1 MSDRYFNSFESI
13 FDVNAIPLTLNNP
26 FNSQLP
32 TIAKIAATEI
42 QGYLRTNESSFSY
55 SFGMNPDENQ
65 PSKGK
70 MFGVLVV
77 RNKLGQLGYLAAYSG
92 KLPTSFSD
100 SRFVPSLFDEASDDS
115 FIGKGMRKLT
125 EYGTE
130 IADLSKYPV
139 ENEQLILDLK
149 EKRRLKSIALQTQLF
164 SHYNF
169 LNQAQE
175 LKNVI
180 QIFEERT
187 QNLPPA
193 GSGECAAP
201 KLLQFAFENDY
212 LPIAIAE
219 FWWGKSPKNE
229 MRIHKQFYP
238 PCRDKCQPILK
249 FMLGTD
255 QL

>member
-1 MSDRYFNSFESI
+1 MSDRCFNYFDALIETI
-13 FDVNAIPLTLNNP
+13 ALPAILNNP
-26 FNSQLP
+26 FEGNP
-32 TIAKIAATEI
+32 PKIAKLAAKEI
-42 QGYLRTNESSFSY
+42 QVFLTINETTFAY
-55 SFGMNPDENQ
+55 SFGMYPEENQ

-92 KLPTSFSD
+92 KLPASFSD

-130 IADLSKYPV
+130 IADLSKHPD
-139 ENEQLILDLK
+139 ENEELILDLK
-149 EKRRLKSIALQTQLF
+149 EKRRLKSIALQTKLF

-180 QIFEERT
+180 QIFEEST

-201 KLLQFAFENDY
+201 KLLQFAFEKGY
-212 LPIAIAE
+212 VPVAIAE
-219 FWWGKSPKNE
+219 FWWGKSPKIEN
-229 MRIHKQFYP
+229 RVHKQYYP

-249 FMLGTD
+249 FMLD
-255 QL
+255 Y